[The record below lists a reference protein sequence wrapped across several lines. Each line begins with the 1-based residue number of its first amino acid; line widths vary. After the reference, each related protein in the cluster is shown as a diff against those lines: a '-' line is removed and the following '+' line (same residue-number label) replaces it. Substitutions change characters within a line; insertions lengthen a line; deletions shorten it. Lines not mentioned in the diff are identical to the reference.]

1 MMGGD
6 VTVTSEFDKGSVFRL
21 EIPVMEGT
29 APISSGK
36 IAPRRVLGIED
47 SQPPCRVLIVED
59 MKDNR
64 TLLAKLLSS
73 AGFKLHE
80 AVNGA
85 DAVTAFSIQQPHLII
100 MDQRMPEMNGD
111 EVIRQ
116 IRSSPGG
123 DAVKIIAITADATT
137 ESRELIMTAGADD
150 FMTKPFGMGELL
162 EKIRLLT
169 GVRYIYA
176 EAVEPSVPFESVRPD
191 SATTGLPPALTLEMI
206 ESITDQ
212 LSKQIYDAAI
222 GCREGKLLTL
232 LEQITLINPELSQR
246 LRNIIEVLD
255 YETLIELFDRGKR
268 FAIITK

>member
-6 VTVTSEFDKGSVFRL
+6 VTITSEFGKGSVFRL
-21 EIPVMEGT
+21 EIPVREGT
-29 APISSGK
+29 AHMSSEK
-36 IAPRRVLGIED
+36 IVPRSVLGIED
-47 SQPPCRVLIVED
+47 NQPPCRVLIVED
-59 MKDNR
+59 MQDNR
-64 TLLAKLLSS
+64 TLLTQLLSI
-73 AGFKLHE
+73 AGFELHE
-80 AVNGA
+80 VVNGA
-85 DAVTAFSIQQPHLII
+85 EAVTAFSIQQPHLII

-111 EVIRQ
+111 EAIQR

-123 DAVKIIAITADATT
+123 DAVKIIAMTADATT

-150 FMTKPFGMGELL
+150 FMTKPFGVGELF

-176 EAVEPSVPFESVRPD
+176 ETVEPSVPFELVRPD
-191 SATTGLPPALTLEMI
+191 SAITGLPPALTLEMV
-206 ESITDQ
+206 ESIPDQ

-255 YETLIELFDRGKR
+255 YETLIELFDRSKR